1 MNFSQLLDLILH
13 VDKYMGEVISQY
25 GSLIYV
31 LIAAIVFSETGFVV
45 LFFLP
50 GDTLLF
56 VGGAFCASGAMNLGL
71 LMLLLVAAAVGGNT
85 LNYFVGRYIGHKVF
99 THNYRWLDQD
109 ALRKTHQFYE
119 KYGGITV
126 VLSRFLPVFRT
137 FAPFVA
143 GVSEMTLVKFQAYNV
158 AGAVLWVGLIVTLGY
173 FFGNI
178 PIFRDHLNTLIM
190 IGAGAAL
197 VPVVA
202 GALWRLLRKA
212 IKGAN

>member
-1 MNFSQLLDLILH
+1 MNFFDLILH
-13 VDKYMGEVISQY
+13 VDKYMGQVIAQY
-25 GSLIYV
+25 GALIYV

-56 VGGAFCASGAMNLGL
+56 IGGAFCATGSMNVGL
-71 LMLLLVAAAVGGNT
+71 LMLLLVVAAVGGNT
-85 LNYFVGRYIGHKVF
+85 TNYFIGRFIGHKVF

-109 ALRKTHQFYE
+109 ALRKTHKFYE

-126 VLSRFLPVFRT
+126 VLSRFLPVLRT

-143 GVSEMTLVKFQAYNV
+143 GVSEMTFSKFQAYNFG
-158 AGAVLWVGLIVTLGY
+158 GAALWVGLLVSLGY

-178 PIFRDHLNTLIM
+178 PIFHDHLNSIIM
-190 IGAGAAL
+190 IGTGAAL
-197 VPVVA
+197 LPVVA
-202 GALWRLLRKA
+202 GALWRFARKTLR
-212 IKGAN
+212 GS

>member
-1 MNFSQLLDLILH
+1 MNFFDLILH
-13 VDKYMGEVISQY
+13 VDKYMGEVIRQY
-25 GSLIYV
+25 GSLIYL

-56 VGGAFCASGAMNLGL
+56 IGGAFCASGQMNVGL
-71 LMLLLVAAAVGGNT
+71 LMLLLIAAAVAGNT
-85 LNYFVGRYIGHKVF
+85 LNYFIGRFIGHKVF

-109 ALRKTHQFYE
+109 ALRKTHKFYE

-126 VLSRFLPVFRT
+126 VLSRFLPVLRT

-143 GVSEMTLVKFQAYNV
+143 GVSEMTLTKFQAYNFG
-158 AGAVLWVGLIVTLGY
+158 GATLWVGLLVSLGY

-178 PIFRDHLNTLIM
+178 PIFHDHLNSIVLI
-190 IGAGAAL
+190 GVGAAL
-197 VPVVA
+197 LPVVA
-202 GALWRLLRKA
+202 GTLWRFARKA
-212 IKGAN
+212 LRGN

>member
-1 MNFSQLLDLILH
+1 MNLGQLLDLILH
-13 VDKYMGEVISQY
+13 VDKTMGVVISQY
-25 GSLIYV
+25 GALIYL
-31 LIAAIVFSETGFVV
+31 LIAAIIFSETGFVV

-56 VGGAFCASGAMNLGL
+56 IGGAFCATGAMNIGL

-85 LNYFVGRYIGHKVF
+85 LNYFIGRFIGHKVF
-99 THNYRWLDQD
+99 SHNYRWLDQD

-143 GVSEMTLVKFQAYNV
+143 GVSEMTFSKFQAFNV
-158 AGAVLWVGLIVTLGY
+158 GGAALWVGLLVSLGY

-178 PIFRDHLNTLIM
+178 PVFHDHLNSIILI
-190 IGAGAAL
+190 GTAGAAL
-197 VPVVA
+197 PVA
-202 GALWRLLRKA
+202 LGALWRFARKA
-212 IKGAN
+212 IRKN